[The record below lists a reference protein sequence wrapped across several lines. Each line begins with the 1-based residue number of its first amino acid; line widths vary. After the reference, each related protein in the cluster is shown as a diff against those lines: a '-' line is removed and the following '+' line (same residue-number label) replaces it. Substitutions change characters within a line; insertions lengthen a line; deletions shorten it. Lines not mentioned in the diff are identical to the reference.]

1 LRTDTTTTAGAGA
14 IIIIIIII
22 IIPARALSQASFGV
36 LAYVLANI
44 VRVWRG

>member
-14 IIIIIIII
+14 IIIII